1 MPSANGLTGQ
11 IEPLQDE
18 ADSILITCASYE
30 DRSTAVALRLSDKYR
45 AEHTVIFKS
54 KEYAEKGTTPQNSQ
68 ILYDKLNT
76 LCQRAPY
83 LIEFCLEHSIP
94 PLAEFEKYCKQLQ
107 SDSSIRSLTI
117 DITTFPRQEL
127 LMLLRVLDSLAV
139 RPRSRLLYTEPK
151 EYGTETFGGWLT
163 RGVRSVRTIPGFGGV
178 QPPSKKNLLI
188 MFLGHEEERAAITWK
203 RHQPKKTVLIVPDPS
218 YRGELD
224 GIVEKTHQP
233 LFAKLS
239 PTEFYPPISARGID
253 EAERAIL
260 DLWEKYHESYFLV
273 VAPFGTKLQTL
284 GIYNAVK
291 QKRDIQ
297 ITYAVPAIYNY
308 NNFSAGV
315 GPIWEVP
322 WT

>member
-1 MPSANGLTGQ
+1 MPSANRLTGQ

-30 DRSTAVALRLSDKYR
+30 DRSTAVALQLSARYR
-45 AEHTVIFKS
+45 TDHTLIFRS
-54 KEYAEKGTTPQNSQ
+54 KEYAEKGTTPQNSR
-68 ILYDKLNT
+68 ILYDRFGTICKS
-76 LCQRAPY
+76 APY
-83 LIEFCLEHSIP
+83 LIEFCLDHSIP
-94 PLAEFEKYCKQLQ
+94 PLAEFERYCNELQ
-107 SDSSIRSLTI
+107 SASAIKSVTV

-127 LMLLRVLDSLAV
+127 LMLLRVLDKLPT
-139 RPRSRLLYTEPK
+139 RPRIRLLYTEPEK
-151 EYGTETFGGWLT
+151 YGTETVGGWLT
-163 RGVRSVRTIPGFGGV
+163 RGVRCVRTIPGFGGV
-178 QPPSKKNLLI
+178 QPPSKNNLLI

-203 RHQPKKTVLIVPDPS
+203 RHQPKKTVLMIPDPS

-224 GIVEKTHQP
+224 GIVEKTHRP

-239 PTEFYPPISARGID
+239 PTEFYPPISARGVD

-260 DLWEKYHESYFLV
+260 ELWEKYHESYFLV

-297 ITYAVPAIYNY
+297 ITYAVPAVYNY

-315 GPIWEVP
+315 GPIWEVL

>member
-1 MPSANGLTGQ
+1 MPPVHQLKGR
-11 IEPLQDE
+11 IKPLQG
-18 ADSILITCASYE
+18 AGDSILIACASYE
-30 DRSTAVALRLSDKYR
+30 ERSTAVARRLSDKYK
-45 AEHTVIFKS
+45 AAHVLIFRS
-54 KEYAEKGTTPQNSQ
+54 KEYSEKGTTPESFQF
-68 ILYDKLNT
+68 LWDKLGGICT
-76 LCQRAPY
+76 SDPY

-94 PLAEFEKYCKQLQ
+94 PLVEFENYCRELQ
-107 SDSSIRSLTI
+107 ASSPIESVTI

-127 LMLLRVLDSLAV
+127 LMLLRVLDGLPV
-139 RPRSRLLYTEPK
+139 RPKIRLFYAEPEK
-151 EYGTETFGGWLT
+151 YGTETVGGWLT

-224 GIVEKTHQP
+224 GIVEKTHKP

-239 PTEFYPPISARGID
+239 PTEFYPSISARAVD

-284 GIYNAVK
+284 GIYRAVK
-291 QKRDIQ
+291 QKKDIQ

-308 NNFSAGV
+308 ANFSFGV
-315 GPIWEVP
+315 GPIWEVA